1 MERNAPES
9 LKAFVKSLKGKS
21 ESEVRELITKELN
34 KRVQN
39 LERAK
44 KEYEQM
50 VKEREQMAKEL
61 EVMKL
66 ELASIKQRKINI

>member
-1 MERNAPES
+1 MNTNTMERNVPES

-39 LERAK
+39 LERAE
-44 KEYEQM
+44 KEY
-50 VKEREQMAKEL
+50 EQMAKEL